1 MSSILNN
8 DDFVINSNAGTYS
21 SLDVDLNNIIKNNNQ
36 PAIVGGGKNI
46 LNKNKYGI
54 PFGLAV
60 LKDFDKQLSGG
71 NFLDD
76 DNEQTGGVISEDL
89 YSKLLGISSDVKKKK
104 AGAKPKK
111 KTRNNRKRDKKN
123 RKTRR
128 K

>member
-1 MSSILNN
+1 MSILNN
-8 DDFVINSNAGTYS
+8 EDFVINSNGGNYS
-21 SLDVDLNNIIKNNNQ
+21 SLDVNLNNILKNNNQ

-60 LKDFDKQLSGG
+60 LKDFDKKLSGG
-71 NFLDD
+71 DFLNDD
-76 DNEQTGGVISEDL
+76 IEESEGVISEDL
-89 YSKLLGISSDVKKKK
+89 YSKLLGLSSNVKTKK

>member
-1 MSSILNN
+1 MSILNN
-8 DDFVINSNAGTYS
+8 EDFVINSNGGNYS
-21 SLDVDLNNIIKNNNQ
+21 SLDVNLNNILKNNNQ

-60 LKDFDKQLSGG
+60 LKDFDKKLSGG
-71 NFLDD
+71 DFLNDD
-76 DNEQTGGVISEDL
+76 IEESEGVISEDL
-89 YSKLLGISSDVKKKK
+89 YSKLLGLSTDVKKKK

>member
-1 MSSILNN
+1 MSILNN
-8 DDFVINSNAGTYS
+8 EDFVINSNGGNYS
-21 SLDVDLNNIIKNNNQ
+21 SLDVNLNNILKNNNQ

-60 LKDFDKQLSGG
+60 LKDFDKKLSGG
-71 NFLDD
+71 DFLN
-76 DNEQTGGVISEDL
+76 DNIEKSEGVVSEDL